1 MSERTNVEEWLAA
14 RKEEGLKI
22 DPDTAEV
29 DWHYAQ
35 TLDPYGV
42 YPDLPEECQCV
53 GRKYFARRREVKYGS
68 TLTIYPTKSV
78 TPFGKDISRNW
89 RSLQG

>member
-1 MSERTNVEEWLAA
+1 MSEKACVEEWLAI

-29 DWHYAQ
+29 NWHYAQ

-42 YPDLPEECQCV
+42 DPKSTGGMPADWTGILRPIP
-53 GRKYFARRREVKYGS
+53 RKRHMGPLS
-68 TLTIYPTKSV
+68 
-78 TPFGKDISRNW
+78 
-89 RSLQG
+89 